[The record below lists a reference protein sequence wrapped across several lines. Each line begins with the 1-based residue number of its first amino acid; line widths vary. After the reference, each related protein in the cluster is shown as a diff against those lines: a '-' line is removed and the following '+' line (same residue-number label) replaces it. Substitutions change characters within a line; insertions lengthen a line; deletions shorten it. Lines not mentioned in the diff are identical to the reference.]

1 MSSVNISS
9 NTSQSNIGM
18 GIIGAGQN
26 VINEQEKKLK

>member
-18 GIIGAGQN
+18 GMIGAGQS
-26 VINEQEKKLK
+26 VIAE